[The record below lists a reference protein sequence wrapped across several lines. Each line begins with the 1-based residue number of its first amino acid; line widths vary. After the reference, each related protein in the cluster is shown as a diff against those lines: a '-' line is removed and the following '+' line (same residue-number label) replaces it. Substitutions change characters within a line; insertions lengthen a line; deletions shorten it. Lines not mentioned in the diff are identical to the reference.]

1 MILDRLKFDGAPVVV
16 TGGGQGIGRST
27 CEVLTELGAHVI
39 VVSKTEA
46 NVRETE
52 RLLNEYGAS
61 CEGYVTDV
69 SVKEEVDALAADVR
83 AKHGRVKS
91 IVNNTGTNFVKKLED
106 LEEDD
111 WHRIIGVDLSS
122 VYYMCKAFLPL
133 LRKSA
138 GSSIVNVASTFGIIG
153 HPEMPVY
160 CAAKGGVL
168 SLTRQLA
175 VDYGPQNIRVN
186 GVCPG
191 ATLSPRVKNYIE
203 SGMVDGKIVEELA
216 LLNRLAECDEIANVI
231 AFLASDAASYV
242 HGTSMV
248 VDGGQTVH

>member
-1 MILDRLKFDGAPVVV
+1 
-16 TGGGQGIGRST
+16 
-27 CEVLTELGAHVI
+27 
-39 VVSKTEA
+39 
-46 NVRETE
+46 
-52 RLLNEYGAS
+52 
-61 CEGYVTDV
+61 
-69 SVKEEVDALAADVR
+69 
-83 AKHGRVKS
+83 
-91 IVNNTGTNFVKKLED
+91 
-106 LEEDD
+106 
-111 WHRIIGVDLSS
+111 
-122 VYYMCKAFLPL
+122 MCKAFLPL
-133 LRKSA
+133 LRKSE

-175 VDYGPQNIRVN
+175 VDYGPENIRVN

-191 ATLSPRVKNYIE
+191 ATLSPRVKNYID